1 MAVLFTIAVVLGLK
15 NQQIVNVN
23 YVIAQTDLRLS
34 TLMAFIFLFGIAST
48 SMVAFSF
55 YLKAKMQNR
64 SLQRKNKKQRKE
76 LNKLRSVLTEKE

>member
-1 MAVLFTIAVVLGLK
+1 
-15 NQQIVNVN
+15 
-23 YVIAQTDLRLS
+23 
-34 TLMAFIFLFGIAST
+34 MAFIFLFGIAST